1 MCRGRDWERRTTRL
15 GMFRKK
21 KRRKKRKE
29 TRKISFHRVLPKGE
43 TLKGGWEGDI
53 QGLRCEFL

>member
-1 MCRGRDWERRTTRL
+1 
-15 GMFRKK
+15 MFRKK